1 MLLAVASASDDGRDT
16 ADAERAPGG
25 GAVAGRWWHD
35 RSMTDLVSLAEVQAA
50 REILDGVIRE
60 TPLEPSRPLTAKLG
74 GPAWL
79 KCENLQRAG
88 SFKVRGAY
96 VRIARLTDAERARGV
111 VAASAGN
118 HAQGV
123 ALAAGLLGT
132 TATVFMPAGAALPK
146 VAATKGYGA
155 HVELFGDTVEDAL
168 LAAKEF
174 AEHTGA
180 VFIHP
185 FDHPDVI
192 AGQGTT
198 ALEILEQL
206 PETKTIITGVG
217 GGGLISGIAAAAKS
231 IRPDVRVIG
240 VQAAGAAAYPPS
252 LRAGH
257 PVRLP
262 DYSTVAD
269 GIAVGCP
276 GDLTFD
282 HVSKLVDD
290 VVTVTD
296 EDISRALLMLLERGK
311 LVVEPAGSVGVAAL
325 LADAIRA
332 EPPVVAV
339 LSGGNIDPLLLVRV
353 IEHGLAAAGRY
364 LRFTVRCVDR
374 PGQLARLLG
383 EIAGQRANVMDVE
396 HQRHDPRLRL
406 GEVEVALSVETRG
419 AEHSDR
425 LVSALRAAGYA
436 VTFAASTR

>member
-1 MLLAVASASDDGRDT
+1 MTELVSVDDVRAARVLLA
-16 ADAERAPGG
+16 
-25 GAVAGRWWHD
+25 
-35 RSMTDLVSLAEVQAA
+35 
-50 REILDGVIRE
+50 GVIRE
-60 TPLEPSRPLTAKLG
+60 TPLEPNRPLTAKLG

-96 VRIARLTDAERARGV
+96 VRIARLTLAERARGV

-132 TATVFMPAGAALPK
+132 TATVFMPVGAPLPK

-155 HVELFGDTVEDAL
+155 HVEFSGDTVDESL
-168 LAAKEF
+168 VAAQEF
-174 AEHTGA
+174 AERTGA

-192 AGQGTT
+192 AGQGTV
-198 ALEILEQL
+198 ALEILERL
-206 PETKTIITGVG
+206 PETKTIITGIG
-217 GGGLISGIAAAAKS
+217 GGGLISGIATAAKAV
-231 IRPDVRVIG
+231 RPDVRVIG

-257 PVRLP
+257 PVRLRG
-262 DYSTVAD
+262 YSTVAD

-276 GDLTFD
+276 GDLTFA

-325 LADAIRA
+325 LAGAIMP
-332 EPPVVAV
+332 EPPVVVV
-339 LSGGNIDPLLLVRV
+339 LSGGNIDPLLLLKV

-364 LRFTVRCVDR
+364 LRFTVRCGDR

-383 EIAGQRANVMDVE
+383 EIAEQRANVLDVA

-425 LVSALRAAGYA
+425 LVHALRAAGYE
-436 VTFAASTR
+436 VTFGPSVR